1 MTFYIEGSFSG
12 LSQEVTIAVASSVSV
27 FVVASTM
34 FFAFGF
40 LSGYVYHTKRKVDET
55 GPHDKKTQSSPY
67 YDDVVLKQEQE
78 LELKENTAYGM
89 MQ

>member
-1 MTFYIEGSFSG
+1 MSSTHSITFYIEGSFRG
-12 LSQEVTIAVASSVSV
+12 LSQEVMLAVASSVSV

-34 FFAFGF
+34 FFAFRF

-55 GPHDKKTQSSPY
+55 GPHDKKTQSSPLGY

-78 LELKENTAYGM
+78 L
-89 MQ
+89 